1 MSLMVAAAPALF
13 AAHQALLRHL
23 AARLFALGPRPGDGA
38 RIKLLNKLLAAVN
51 LAAGYGDDARLLS
64 LLQLRWPAAGPVAPD
79 AAQSA
84 P

>member
-1 MSLMVAAAPALF
+1 MSLMVAAAPTLF
-13 AAHQALLRHL
+13 DTHQTLLRHL

-51 LAAGYGDDARLLS
+51 LAAGYGEDARLLS
-64 LLQLRWPAAGPVAPD
+64 LLQLRWPAAGPAAPD